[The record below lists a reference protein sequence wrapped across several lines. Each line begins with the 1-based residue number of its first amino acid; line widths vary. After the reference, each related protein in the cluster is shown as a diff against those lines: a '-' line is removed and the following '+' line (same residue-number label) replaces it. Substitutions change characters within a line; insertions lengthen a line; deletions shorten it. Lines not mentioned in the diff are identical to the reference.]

1 EERFTDP
8 TIQGAI
14 ETYQGLIDE
23 GLFNEDITTA
33 TFEDQ
38 GAALLDGDAAM
49 VMQVNSFFGQLQAL
63 ADTEELDQKI
73 GFFPIA
79 PSGNTG
85 TFVPDQANA
94 LVAFKTGDA
103 DRESAARQL
112 LSYWLGEGYGDFVNA
127 QATVSLQTGVETPA
141 DVPEALLSVS
151 DALADSVGSMQ
162 ASAIANPDLYIYL
175 ADMIQGTKTPAEVAE
190 ATQAQF
196 EALAKAQG
204 AEGFLDHIRGR
215 RSAPAPP
222 ISESHR
228 RIVTTNIS
236 LHKWARRHDHPLWFL
251 IPALVVLVV
260 FFVVP
265 TLFNFVYAFTDWSSF
280 KSAIG
285 FAGIDNFVSLF
296 SNGTLLNSLKVTLVY
311 AVLVAVFQNAFGLAL
326 ALLLERD
333 TRINRAVRVAF
344 FIPVVMS
351 ALAVGYIFQ
360 ALLKPDG
367 ALNGILSAFFGTEV
381 AIPWLGSTT
390 WTIVVVAT
398 VPAWKGMGLSML
410 IYLAG
415 LKTISEDVLEAA
427 RLDGASRWT
436 MFRSIRFPLLA
447 PAVTF
452 NVATALLGSMNGFDI
467 VQATTEGGPGG
478 TTELLNIFIFRTFG
492 QGLFAQATTMSLVL
506 FLTVTILAFPV
517 IRFLRKREDVL

>member
-1 EERFTDP
+1 TASQLTALNASQNLQPLDDAPWLEAYKPELRDITGTLDGTRYAALITTPAVQGVYYNKEVFAAHGITETPTDWDSFVQVARDLKAEGVTPFHEMAADRWGTQWWVQVQLADAAADGLWDRVNANEERFTDP

-190 ATQAQF
+190 ATQAQLD
-196 EALAKAQG
+196 ELAKAQG
-204 AEGFLDHIRGR
+204 AEGF
-215 RSAPAPP
+215 
-222 ISESHR
+222 
-228 RIVTTNIS
+228 
-236 LHKWARRHDHPLWFL
+236 
-251 IPALVVLVV
+251 
-260 FFVVP
+260 
-265 TLFNFVYAFTDWSSF
+265 
-280 KSAIG
+280 
-285 FAGIDNFVSLF
+285 
-296 SNGTLLNSLKVTLVY
+296 
-311 AVLVAVFQNAFGLAL
+311 
-326 ALLLERD
+326 
-333 TRINRAVRVAF
+333 
-344 FIPVVMS
+344 
-351 ALAVGYIFQ
+351 
-360 ALLKPDG
+360 
-367 ALNGILSAFFGTEV
+367 
-381 AIPWLGSTT
+381 
-390 WTIVVVAT
+390 
-398 VPAWKGMGLSML
+398 
-410 IYLAG
+410 
-415 LKTISEDVLEAA
+415 
-427 RLDGASRWT
+427 
-436 MFRSIRFPLLA
+436 
-447 PAVTF
+447 
-452 NVATALLGSMNGFDI
+452 
-467 VQATTEGGPGG
+467 
-478 TTELLNIFIFRTFG
+478 
-492 QGLFAQATTMSLVL
+492 
-506 FLTVTILAFPV
+506 
-517 IRFLRKREDVL
+517 